1 MTADLNNAI
10 DFLSNQI
17 IGETKYQ
24 YNINK
29 NLTGDLKEKC
39 IEIANKL
46 KEYGRPLEDQV
57 TGLFALCYR
66 QEFVMPNGIDLALV
80 ENFIS
85 DKISDNI
92 SCFNCFRL
100 NPMES
105 KVVASSQILEEEEK
119 NTLYWLYMAVNQVI
133 FQEEVIHEYLKFL
146 LGFPDAKKHLRE
158 TSQFR
163 NQVRLATEAEE
174 LAYSVGITE
183 DIDKFEAFIEK
194 Q

>member
-1 MTADLNNAI
+1 MTADLINAI
-10 DFLSNQI
+10 DFLSNQV

-29 NLTGDLKEKC
+29 DLTGDLEEKC

-46 KEYGRPLEDQV
+46 KEYGRPLEEQV

-66 QEFVMPNGIDLALV
+66 EEIVMPKGIDLALV

-100 NPMES
+100 NPMDSRLVNKS
-105 KVVASSQILEEEEK
+105 KVLEEEEK
-119 NTLYWLYMAVNQVI
+119 NILYWLHMAVNQVI

-146 LGFPDAKKHLRE
+146 LGFPDAKKHLRD
-158 TSQFR
+158 TDQFK
-163 NQVRLATEAEE
+163 NQVRVSTKVEE
-174 LAYSVGITE
+174 LAHSVGIKE
-183 DIDKFEAFIEK
+183 DVAKFEAFMEK

>member
-1 MTADLNNAI
+1 MTADLTNAI

-29 NLTGDLKEKC
+29 DLTGDLEKTC

-66 QEFVMPNGIDLALV
+66 EEIVMPNGMDLALV

-85 DKISDNI
+85 
-92 SCFNCFRL
+92 
-100 NPMES
+100 
-105 KVVASSQILEEEEK
+105 EK
-119 NTLYWLYMAVNQVI
+119 N
-133 FQEEVIHEYLKFL
+133 
-146 LGFPDAKKHLRE
+146 
-158 TSQFR
+158 FR
-163 NQVRLATEAEE
+163 Q
-174 LAYSVGITE
+174 YSL
-183 DIDKFEAFIEK
+183 F
-194 Q
+194 

>member
-1 MTADLNNAI
+1 MTADLINAI
-10 DFLSNQI
+10 DFLSNQV

-29 NLTGDLKEKC
+29 DLTGDLEEKC

-46 KEYGRPLEDQV
+46 KEYGRPLEEQV

-66 QEFVMPNGIDLALV
+66 EEIVMPKGIDLALV

-100 NPMES
+100 NPMDSRLVNKS
-105 KVVASSQILEEEEK
+105 KVLEEEEK
-119 NTLYWLYMAVNQVI
+119 NLLYWLHMAVNQVI

-146 LGFPDAKKHLRE
+146 LGFPDAKKHLRD
-158 TSQFR
+158 TDQFK
-163 NQVRLATEAEE
+163 NQVRVATKVEE
-174 LAYSVGITE
+174 LAHSVGIKE
-183 DIDKFEAFIEK
+183 DVAKFEAFMEK

>member
-1 MTADLNNAI
+1 MTADLTNAI

-29 NLTGDLKEKC
+29 DLTGDLEKTC

-66 QEFVMPNGIDLALV
+66 EEIVMPNGMDLALV

-85 DKISDNI
+85 EKISDNI
-92 SCFNCFRL
+92 ACFNCFRL
-100 NPMES
+100 NPRDS
-105 KVVASSQILEEEEK
+105 RLVVQSRVLKEEEK
-119 NTLYWLYMAVNQVI
+119 NILYWLYMAVNQVI
-133 FQEEVIHEYLKFL
+133 FREEVIHEYLKFL

-158 TSQFR
+158 TSQFK
-163 NQVRLATEAEE
+163 NQVKVSTEVEE
-174 LAYSVGITE
+174 LAHSVGITE
-183 DIDKFEAFIEK
+183 DIAKFEAFMKK